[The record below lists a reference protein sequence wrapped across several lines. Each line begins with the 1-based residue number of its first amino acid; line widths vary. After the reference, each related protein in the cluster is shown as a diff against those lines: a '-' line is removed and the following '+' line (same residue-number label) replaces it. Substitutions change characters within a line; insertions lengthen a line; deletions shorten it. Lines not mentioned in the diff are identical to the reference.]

1 MSEAAEQV
9 AVIEYCDW
17 RRIPVFHIP
26 NGGSRHPREAAN
38 LKRQGVRPGVP
49 DLCVPVARGG
59 YHSLYIEMKAEEGG
73 RVSDAQRDWIAL
85 LTAEGHLA
93 KVCRGASQ
101 AIALIDRYMAL

>member
-1 MSEAAEQV
+1 MSEADEQR

-26 NGGSRHPREAAN
+26 NGGSRHPGEAAN
-38 LKRQGVRPGVP
+38 LKRQGVRAGVP

-59 YHSLYIEMKAEEGG
+59 YHSLYIEMKAARNG
-73 RVSDAQRDWIAL
+73 RVSEAQEGWLAL
-85 LTAEGHLA
+85 LAGQGHLA
-93 KVCRGASQ
+93 RVCRGASE